1 MGSETAWTFAKEFPA
16 DTKTDDVR
24 TKDEEG
30 RNVLAV
36 YNTLNTNDWKLV
48 GSVQTSELT
57 KDASSILVIT
67 LIVAPSMLF
76 CYSDRD
82 LMVRMIARPLGK
94 LNLLMKEGAK
104 GNLNVRTDHKSQ
116 DEIGQLSASFNDMME
131 QITGLVQQ
139 TSNTAQEVLRTATEL
154 SDASKKTAISAK
166 EIAVATEEI
175 ANGASSLA
183 VEAERGAI

>member
-1 MGSETAWTFAKEFPA
+1 
-16 DTKTDDVR
+16 
-24 TKDEEG
+24 
-30 RNVLAV
+30 
-36 YNTLNTNDWKLV
+36 
-48 GSVQTSELT
+48 
-57 KDASSILVIT
+57 
-67 LIVAPSMLF
+67 
-76 CYSDRD
+76 
-82 LMVRMIARPLGK
+82 MVRMIARPLGK

-183 VEAERGAI
+183 VEAERGGDLTNNISKQMQMVVSANEEMGKSARHVESAVSLERSI